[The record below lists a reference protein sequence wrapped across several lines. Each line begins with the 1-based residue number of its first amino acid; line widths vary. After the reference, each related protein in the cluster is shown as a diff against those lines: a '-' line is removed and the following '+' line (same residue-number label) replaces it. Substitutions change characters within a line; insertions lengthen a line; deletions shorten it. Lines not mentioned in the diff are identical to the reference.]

1 MLAQRGSG
9 HTGGPDLGVARDRG
23 LFVRLHV
30 LVGHA
35 LPVHVGD
42 QGVQDDLNAKVL
54 KLAASLAAQ
63 ALAERRQNLRAAVDE
78 DNAGVVGVDLAELL
92 GEGAVRHLSQL
103 TSQLHTGRAS
113 ADDHEVQQAAALLR
127 VAGDLGALEGAGNA
141 GADLQGIVDRLHA
154 RRELSEVVVT
164 EVGLCRTGSED
175 QGVILDDGFLTT
187 QVSGDVLAVDVDVAD
202 LTLDHADVLVIRHQL
217 TDGRGNLTFRQ
228 DTGRDL
234 VQQWLEQVVV
244 GAVDDGDRDV
254 LALELLCRE
263 QTAETAA
270 DNDNV
275 VALTCWTKGVGG
287 HRKLMLLSTIFLV
300 FVFKFSL
307 IYGPCEILTK
317 RASTILMLKAI

>member
-1 MLAQRGSG
+1 
-9 HTGGPDLGVARDRG
+9 
-23 LFVRLHV
+23 
-30 LVGHA
+30 A

-63 ALAERRQNLRAAVDE
+63 ALAEWRKNLRATVDE
-78 DNAGVVGVDLAELL
+78 DDAGVVGVDLAELL
-92 GEGAVRHLSQL
+92 GESAVRHLSQL
-103 TSQLHTGRAS
+103 TSQLHTGRAGT
-113 ADDHEVQQAAALLR
+113 DDHEVQQAAALLR
-127 VAGDLGALEGAGNA
+127 IGGDLGALEGAGDA
-141 GADLQGIVDRLHA
+141 GTDLQGIVDGLHA

-164 EVGLCRTGSED
+164 EVGLCGARSQD
-175 QGVILDDGFLTT
+175 QGVVVDDGFLAA
-187 QVSGDVLAVDVDVAD
+187 QIRGHALAVDVDVAD
-202 LTLDHADVLVIRHQL
+202 LALDHADVLVVRHQL
-217 TDGRGNLTFRQ
+217 ADGRCDLTLRQ

-244 GAVDDGDRDV
+244 GAVDDSDRDV